1 MFGFNL
7 GRNKNTI
14 ASSFQSVSKGYVEN
28 ALSVDRLLID
38 HPASTFFFKYGGIN
52 IPQEGLFNGDI
63 LVVDRSI
70 LSIGKGLYLVIFE
83 GRIILRKIILEKNS
97 RTGVTK
103 LVLRSP
109 DSSNKPGVFS
119 DKKDIVIDKDKTFEV
134 WGKITGIARK
144 MK

>member
-7 GRNKNTI
+7 GRNKNI
-14 ASSFQSVSKGYVEN
+14 SSSRFQSLAKGFVEN
-28 ALSVDRLLID
+28 GLSVDKLLIE

-52 IPQEGLFNGDI
+52 VPQEGLFNGDI

-83 GRIILRKIILEKNS
+83 GRIILRKIILHKNS
-97 RTGVTK
+97 QTGVTK

-109 DSSNKPGVFS
+109 DSANKIGVFG
-119 DKKDIVIDKDKTFEV
+119 DKKDIVIDKGKTFEV